1 MRPGPPFRHA
11 GHDTAFNPRI
21 PRDATA
27 FARFSLIFTTSL
39 IHASHMRCDCS
50 RIYEQYLT
58 FNPRIPRRMRQQFCT
73 NNNIIC
79 WYKLLNINNNL
90 STGYYYLANLM
101 LSKTIYTLFFR
112 CESPGEIM
120 FTLYSHISNYPR
132 IHVGCDMIM
141 GNFAFACDPLIHAS
155 TRDATFVVILTGR
168 MMYAPLI
175 HASAGDATA

>member
-79 WYKLLNINNNL
+79 WHKLLNINNNL
-90 STGYYYLANLM
+90 STGYYYLAYLM
-101 LSKTIYTLFFR
+101 LSKTIHTLFSGANFPVKL
-112 CESPGEIM
+112 CSPCIC
-120 FTLYSHISNYPR
+120 TL
-132 IHVGCDMIM
+132 
-141 GNFAFACDPLIHAS
+141 ATIHAS
-155 TRDATFVVILTGR
+155 LTECDTFAIQSTDFCDTLSSMRSVRDATPILGR
-168 MMYAPLI
+168 IAEEINL
-175 HASAGDATA
+175 